1 MPYSLTIFGVSYSSV
16 TGLKI
21 KETGTE
27 DDLIFISPAGT
38 LSIINN
44 GIVDVASYASVDINV
59 AGGGGTDTTDATLP
73 DGSGML
79 YSYTAYARGSKYTG
93 TIQTRTSSNI
103 SADTSGVVTVSS
115 GYYSQATSISLS
127 EADVRGA
134 DKSLTIQPAISINTN
149 GLITAIVSGS
159 TTAEVG
165 VVENGWIT
173 DDTVVGTGTITV
185 SGTKTSQLT
194 SKGTGTYYPSTADQ
208 TIASQQWLVSA
219 QTLKSV
225 TYTGLS
231 ASNIVSGVT
240 VKIGDT
246 GNASRIL
253 QVVGTASTGG
263 IDTSDAT
270 AVAGDILS
278 GKTAYAS
285 GAKLT
290 GTIPTKTSADLTA
303 SGLVVTV
310 PSGYYSQA
318 TTKEV
323 SLTTGTL
330 TSSIAD
336 DVQMMMMYAYTN
348 SSAYFSSAKMVQFPQ
363 MTVSSA
369 ITVAVNSGGDV
380 TTTFSPSTAGA
391 AFKNATYTVTK
402 SSALSTQGA
411 STYYVSTADQTIA
424 SERWLVGSQTFKS
437 VTTTNLS
444 ASNIVSGVT
453 IKVGDTGNASR
464 IAQVTGTAAV
474 PSISYSA
481 TGGMC
486 GEGFIKFSW

>member
-21 KETGTE
+21 KETGSE

-93 TIQTRTSSNI
+93 TIQTK
-103 SADTSGVVTVSS
+103 SATDVTVTGSSITTPS
-115 GYYSQATSISLS
+115 GYFSQAVTKNVS
-127 EADVRGA
+127 EGSATTPA
-134 DKSLTIQPAISINTN
+134 TTITVTPGITVNST
-149 GLITAIVSGS
+149 GSITA
-159 TTAEVG
+159 TAGGTSNVTPTVG
-165 VVENGWIT
+165 AGYVT
-173 DDTVVGTGTITV
+173 AGTAGTITV

-225 TYTGLS
+225 TYTGLT

-278 GKTAYAS
+278 GKTAYVS
-285 GAKLT
+285 GTKIT
-290 GTIPTKTSADLTA
+290 GTILTKSATD
-303 SGLVVTV
+303 VTIAGPSV
-310 PSGYYSQA
+310 TTPSGYFSQA
-318 TTKEV
+318 VTKTVPDCSALYMDNCYVGSNGALEV
-323 SLTTGTL
+323 DLEVDTAGYL
-330 TSSIAD
+330 TSGTHTITGVAL
-336 DVQMMMMYAYTN
+336 DVQ
-348 SSAYFSSAKMVQFPQ
+348 P
-363 MTVSSA
+363 
-369 ITVAVNSGGDV
+369 D
-380 TTTFSPSTAGA
+380 
-391 AFKNATYTVTK
+391 
-402 SSALSTQGA
+402 
-411 STYYVSTADQTIA
+411 STYYPSTADQVLYEGYYTT
-424 SERWLVGSQTFKS
+424 GSQTFKS
-437 VTTTNLS
+437 VITTNLS

-464 IAQVTGTAAV
+464 VAQVTGTAAV
-474 PSISYSA
+474 PAVSYISDGSQNGNGYLSI
-481 TGGMC
+481 T
-486 GEGFIKFSW
+486 

>member
-21 KETGTE
+21 KETGSE

-73 DGSGML
+73 DGGGML

-103 SADTSGVVTVSS
+103 SVDISGVVTVSS
-115 GYYSQATSISLS
+115 GYYSQVTSISLS

-134 DKSLTIQPAISINTN
+134 DKSLTIQPAISINAT
-149 GLITAIVSGS
+149 GLITATVSGS

-165 VVENGWIT
+165 VWENGWIT
-173 DDTVVGTGTITV
+173 DETSYTTGAITI

-225 TYTGLS
+225 TYTGLT
-231 ASNIVSGVT
+231 AGNIVSGVT

-253 QVVGTASTGG
+253 QVTGTASTGG

-278 GKTAYAS
+278 GKTAYVS
-285 GAKLT
+285 GTKIT
-290 GTIPTKTSADLTA
+290 GTILTKSATD
-303 SGLVVTV
+303 VTTNGSQITT
-310 PSGYYSQA
+310 PSGYYSLA
-318 TTKEV
+318 VTKSVDAGSVAIPLTNIAITTPPAITSSTGAVTV
-323 SLTTGTL
+323 SFSTSRSVTPTVVSGYVSQVESGSVSVSGTGTL
-330 TSSIAD
+330 
-336 DVQMMMMYAYTN
+336 YL
-348 SSAYFSSAKMVQFPQ
+348 
-363 MTVSSA
+363 
-369 ITVAVNSGGDV
+369 
-380 TTTFSPSTAGA
+380 TTQA
-391 AFKNATYTVTK
+391 AQTLYP
-402 SSALSTQGA
+402 
-411 STYYVSTADQTIA
+411 STADQTIA
-424 SERWLVGSQTFKS
+424 SYKWLTGTQTFKS

-444 ASNIVSGVT
+444 ASNIVAGVT
-453 IKVGDTGNASR
+453 VKIGDADNASR
-464 IAQVTGTAAV
+464 IAQVTGTAAIPV
-474 PSISYSA
+474 VSYSS
-481 TGGMC
+481 TGSQNDMGLV
-486 GEGFIKFSW
+486 EFSW